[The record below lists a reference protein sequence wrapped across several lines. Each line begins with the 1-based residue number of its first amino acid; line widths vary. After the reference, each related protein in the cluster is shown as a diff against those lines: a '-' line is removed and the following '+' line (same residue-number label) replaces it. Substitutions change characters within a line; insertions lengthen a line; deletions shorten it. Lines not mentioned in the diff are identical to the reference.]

1 MADDT
6 LDRLLERHGRTFAD
20 ELGISLSD
28 RPEPLFQLLVGA
40 LLMSARISAG
50 IAMSAGRA
58 LFDRGYTTAEAM
70 AAASWQDR
78 VDALGEGSYVR
89 YDESTS
95 TYLGETAELLRSS
108 YDGDLRRLRDGCDG
122 DPERIRAAL
131 KECKGIGDVGVD
143 IFFREVQAVW
153 DELYPFADDAAL
165 GPARELGL
173 GSDAE
178 ELTDRVSR
186 PEYPRLLAALVRA
199 DLEDDLAVVKGDEEP
214 AGLTTTQ
221 LETMSRDELY
231 DIAKDRDVEGRS
243 GMTKDELQEALRDA

>member
-1 MADDT
+1 MPDRT

-20 ELGISLSD
+20 ELGIRLAD

-40 LLMSARISAG
+40 LLMSARIGTG
-50 IAMSAGRA
+50 IAVDAGRA
-58 LFDRGYTTAEAM
+58 LFDRGYTTPQAM

-78 VDALGEGSYVR
+78 VDALGEGHYVR

-95 TYLGETAELLRSS
+95 TYLGETSELLLAE
-108 YDGDLRRLRDGCDG
+108 YDGDLRQLRARCAQDRDRMRG
-122 DPERIRAAL
+122 AL

-153 DELYPFADDAAL
+153 GELYPFADDAAL
-165 GPARELGL
+165 APARELAL

-178 ELTDRVSR
+178 DLADLVPRSDL
-186 PEYPRLLAALVRA
+186 PRLLAALVRVERA
-199 DLEDDLAVVKGDEEP
+199 DDLQVVAGDEEP
-214 AGLTTTQ
+214 GGLTDTQ

-231 DIAKDRDVEGRS
+231 ELAQECEVPGRS
-243 GMTKDELQEALRDA
+243 DMTKDELREALRSA